1 MKRRPWIIAGALL
14 PLAVGVFWLGAFR
27 GRTPDPLYQDRPL
40 SQWLGA
46 FSVVPV
52 ATPAGLHAW
61 ADERDL
67 ARKAVLHTGTNA
79 LPRLLVML
87 AAHEPPWQAKLRAQF
102 SRLPFAHWR
111 RPSVLEQN
119 RGGLEGMC
127 ILGPEARSAVPALLE
142 LYAQAPTSRNL
153 HQTIPAVLA
162 AIGPAAVAGVPRL
175 AHAVTNE
182 PSAAAKLNAVI
193 ALGQIGAA
201 TDLALTNLTVA
212 LADPDPEVRAVAA
225 IALGQ
230 MGSPASPTLAALRH
244 LRDTSPP
251 STHGPIRQSYYLD
264 WSSSPAR
271 TVNFGSARGDRCQ
284 VQAAEAIRKITGEA
298 GWTPRV
304 PAPTSP
310 P

>member
-14 PLAVGVFWLGAFR
+14 LLALGVFWLGAFR
-27 GRTPDPLYQDRPL
+27 GQTPDPLYQDRPL

-46 FSVVPV
+46 ISVVPV
-52 ATPAGLHAW
+52 TTPGRLGAW
-61 ADERDL
+61 NDAHEH
-67 ARKAVLHTGTNA
+67 ARKAVLYTGTNA

-87 AAHEPPWQAKLRAQF
+87 AAHEPPWQGKLRAQL
-102 SRLPFAHWR
+102 SRLPFAHWLP
-111 RPSVLEQN
+111 PSVLDQN
-119 RGGLEGMC
+119 QRGLEGMC
-127 ILGPEARSAVPALLE
+127 ILGPEARSAVPALLA
-142 LYAQAPTSRNL
+142 LYAQAPPHRNL

-162 AIGPAAVAGVPRL
+162 AIGPAAVAGVPLL

-193 ALGQIGAA
+193 ALGQIGVA

-225 IALGQ
+225 SALGQ
-230 MGSPASPTLAALRH
+230 MGSLASPTLPALCH
-244 LRDTSPP
+244 LRDSSPP

-271 TVNFGSARGDRCQ
+271 TIYFGSARGDRCQ
-284 VQAAEAIRKITGEA
+284 VQAAEAIRKLTGEA
-298 GWTPRV
+298 GWTPWV